1 MITILGKVDVG
12 VLYCRRYIKDMLGWY
27 RKILGE
33 GKDIDIE
40 RICRRDILEGYI
52 GEIYW
57 ENMLVGYIGK
67 IYQGNILGRY
77 IEGIY

>member
-1 MITILGKVDVG
+1 MITILGGVDVE

-40 RICRRDILEGYI
+40 RICWRDILGGYI

-57 ENMLVGYIGK
+57 ENMLVGCIGK